1 MFTLTNFEL
10 PTKIKIM
17 NKAILSMLSIATVVS
32 SCTDA
37 PKEELSKNKSNW
49 KQIMVEYPKTEKHDS
64 IINYFGTEVNDP
76 YAWLEDDHAPETEN
90 WVKEENVVT
99 QGYLAQIPFRE
110 KIEDRYTKLINY
122 EKVSAPRKVGEYYFM
137 NKNDGLQDQSVI
149 YYKNGEDGEW
159 AVFMDPN
166 AMSTDGTVT
175 VGLMQASKDNKLI
188 AYRYSEAG
196 SDWGEIRI
204 RDIATN
210 TDVADVIKWVKFS
223 GASWLN
229 NGFFYSG
236 FEEPKEG
243 DELKAENKYHT
254 VYFHQMG
261 TEQSE
266 DKLVYRDTSDPN
278 LYHGADVT
286 EDEKYLILYAY
297 QGTDNVDIYFK
308 STDDLNADFK
318 PLITGF
324 TSKSGVVDHVNGKF
338 LVRTDMNAPLNQ
350 LVAIDPNNTAISNW
364 EVVIPESENYLSSVS
379 TGGGKMF
386 AQYMINAT
394 TKIFVLDLDGSNKKE
409 ISLPGTGSASNLGGK
424 KEESKL
430 FYSFTSFLYPPT
442 IFEYDVVSGTSKEYY
457 RPEIDF
463 DPSLYEEKQ
472 EWFTSKDGTKV
483 PVFIVHKKG
492 IVMDGQ
498 NPTLL
503 YAYGGFN
510 VSLTPSFSTS
520 RIILLENGGV
530 FAMATLRG
538 GGEFGEEWHQAG
550 MKTKKQN
557 VFDDFI
563 GAAEYLKSQKYTSTE
578 KLAIQG
584 GSNGG
589 LLIGAVMAQRP
600 DLARVAFPAVGVMDM
615 LKYHQFTVGWGWTP
629 EYGSSED
636 SKEMFDY
643 LYGYSPLH
651 NLVDGTEYPCTMVTT
666 ADHDDRVVP
675 AHSFKFAA
683 RLQEAHSGENPVL
696 IRIATNA
703 GHGAGKPISKVIEE
717 QADQWAF
724 MFYNM
729 GVTDLY

>member
-1 MFTLTNFEL
+1 
-10 PTKIKIM
+10 M
-17 NKAILSMLSIATVVS
+17 NKVVLSMLAMATLVS
-32 SCTDA
+32 SCSDSDSEEK
-37 PKEELSKNKSNW
+37 KEETATWQQNK
-49 KQIMVEYPKTEKHDS
+49 VEYPKTAKHDS
-64 IINYFGTEVNDP
+64 VINYFGTDVNDS
-76 YAWLEDDHAPETEN
+76 YAWLEDDNSEETES
-90 WVKEENVVT
+90 WVIEENKAT
-99 QGYLAQIPFRE
+99 HGYLNQIPFRD
-110 KIEDRYTKLINY
+110 KIKERYTKLINY
-122 EKVSAPRKVGEYYFM
+122 EKVGAPRKVGDYYFM
-137 NKNDGLQDQSVI
+137 NKNDGLEDQSVI
-149 YYKNGEDGEW
+149 YYKNGEDSEW
-159 AVFMDPN
+159 QVFMDPN
-166 AMSTDGTVT
+166 KMSTDGTVT

-196 SDWGEIRI
+196 SDWGEIRV

-210 TDVADVIKWVKFS
+210 TDIEDVIKWVKFS

-229 NGFFYSG
+229 SGFFYSG
-236 FEEPKEG
+236 FEAPTEG
-243 DELKAENKYHT
+243 DELSAENKFHT
-254 VYFHQMG
+254 VYYHKIG
-261 TEQSE
+261 TPQAE
-266 DKLVYRDTSDPN
+266 DKLVYRNTNDPN
-278 LYHGADVT
+278 LYHGANVT
-286 EDEKYLILYAY
+286 EDEKYLILYVY
-297 QGTDNVDIYFK
+297 QGTDNVDIHFK
-308 STDDLNADFK
+308 STTNLDANFQS
-318 PLITGF
+318 LITGF
-324 TSKSGVVDHVNGKF
+324 TSKSDVVDYVNGRF
-338 LVRTDMNAPLNQ
+338 LVRTDLDAPLNQ
-350 LVAIDPNNTAISNW
+350 LVSIDPENTDKSNW
-364 EVVIPESENYLSSVS
+364 EIIIPESENYLSSVA

-394 TKIFVLDLDGSNKKE
+394 TKIFVMDYDGKNQKE

-424 KEESKL
+424 REEMKL

-442 IFEYDVVSGTSKEYY
+442 IFEYDVASGVSTEYY
-457 RPEIDF
+457 RPNIDF
-463 DPSLYEEKQ
+463 DPTQYEEKQ
-472 EWFTSKDGTKV
+472 EWFTSKDGTKI

-492 IVMDGQ
+492 LKMDGN

-520 RIILLENGGV
+520 RIVLLENGGV
-530 FAMATLRG
+530 FALATLRG
-538 GGEFGEEWHQAG
+538 GGEFGEDWHQAG
-550 MKTKKQN
+550 MKMKKQN

-636 SKEMFDY
+636 SKEMFEY

-651 NLVDGTEYPCTMVTT
+651 NLKEGTEYPCTMITT

-683 RLQEAHSGENPVL
+683 RLQDAHTGENPVL

-724 MFYNM
+724 MFFNM
-729 GVTDLY
+729 EFVDMYAETK